1 MSRCTDPDMGKLL
14 HAFEL
19 DQLDSDLK
27 EQFEIHLLS
36 CEDCFE
42 QVSRF
47 ENVASLLR
55 SDADVKE
62 LVSSPAGF
70 VETETASVEETQSLW
85 ARLRGYLWPE
95 TNFFLRPVVTYFIV
109 LLLAYPAYLG
119 IRHMDEQPVQG
130 MQSLLLTGTRAL
142 SDSRVDSGLPLVVM
156 FRIAGARD
164 GQTYRVVVKTE
175 DGQVIYKNDR
185 FDDFND
191 REMATLL
198 LSAGSLNAGRYRIEV
213 TAADGDS
220 PLHEYTFLVE

>member
-1 MSRCTDPDMGKLL
+1 VSRCTDPNMGKLL

-27 EQFEIHLLS
+27 EQFEVHLLG
-36 CEDCFE
+36 CENCFE

-55 SDADVKE
+55 SDPDVGK
-62 LVSSPAGF
+62 LVSSRAGF
-70 VETETASVEETQSLW
+70 EEAGTAPVGSLW
-85 ARLRGYLWPE
+85 ARLRRYLWPE

-119 IRHMDEQPVQG
+119 LRHMDEQPVQG

-142 SDSRVDSGLPLVVM
+142 SDNRVDAGLPLVVM
-156 FRIAGARD
+156 FRIAGARS
-164 GQTYRVVVKTE
+164 GQTYRVIVKAQN
-175 DGQVIYKNDR
+175 GQVIYKNDR
-185 FDDFND
+185 FENFND

-198 LSAGSLNAGRYRIEV
+198 LAAGSLNAGRYRIEV
-213 TAADGDS
+213 KATDGDS
-220 PLHEYTFLVE
+220 LLHEYTFLVE